1 MTIESYTTT
10 RLELQRVA
18 THILA
23 RARFRSTGRFG
34 LRVSVSGLATPAFGA
49 DDRVLRIAGAALIDE
64 QRGNDGARSGA
75 LHLPGRS
82 LREVADFARV
92 DLDDDFAA
100 GDDTIA
106 AGDIDA
112 PLAIGAEVTQILDWY
127 GLGARALDAVLPATD
142 QPSVLQLWPE
152 HFDAAFDAVT
162 SHGRVNL
169 GVSPGDAGTTGPYLY
184 VGPWGQDR
192 PGDASYWNAGFGAT
206 ATRDALGDDPFA
218 GAVAFFRRGL
228 ELLG

>member
-1 MTIESYTTT
+1 MTTDSYTTT

-23 RARFRSTGRFG
+23 RARFRATGRFG
-34 LRVSVSGLATPAFGA
+34 LRVSVSGLATPAFGP
-49 DDRVLRIAGAALIDE
+49 DDRVLRIAGSALIDE
-64 QRGNDGARSGA
+64 QRGSDGARSAA

-82 LREVADFARV
+82 LREVADFAAV
-92 DLDDDFAA
+92 DLDGDFAA
-100 GDDTIA
+100 GDDSVA
-106 AGDIDA
+106 AGDLDA
-112 PLAIGAEVTQILDWY
+112 PLAIGPEVAEILDWY
-127 GLGARALDAVLPATD
+127 GVGARALDAVLPLTD
-142 QPSVLQLWPE
+142 QPSVLQVWPE

-192 PGDASYWNAGFGAT
+192 PGDAAYWNAGFGAV
-206 ATRDALGDDPFA
+206 ATREDLGGDPLG